1 MKNKYTIPKL
11 NKSSKYWYVHYRYD
25 GIQFRETNGYNKIE
39 DLKLRETKYNEL
51 CRSILIE
58 LQNDWNPN
66 IKDGMQLHSDMYFIE
81 ALRFALE
88 QKKSDIEKT
97 TYSSYKGTIKFIET
111 ASLNLKMERI
121 KISDI
126 KRSHIRL
133 LMNEAKVNRKWT
145 NNAYNANL
153 LHLKILLYVLIKYDI
168 IEFNPATR
176 IDNKKVN
183 TESNFHNPASD
194 IDIEKIKEALINT
207 DYNFYIF
214 CITVFHTGI
223 RPAELLRVTLGMV
236 NLTNDEFNLSDTITK
251 NGKARNVPINKHL
264 KEYYLKMNFSKIQK
278 DYYLFGSLKSPG
290 RGKKK
295 KENKLL
301 PDFVPSQLPTQRRTA
316 WLRWISI
323 IEGLNIKMNL
333 YALKHYGANKKILAG
348 MNMDSLRELYG
359 HSSKLMTE
367 KYAKIIKEVYRKD
380 IMDNSPDF

>member
-1 MKNKYTIPKL
+1 
-11 NKSSKYWYVHYRYD
+11 
-25 GIQFRETNGYNKIE
+25 
-39 DLKLRETKYNEL
+39 
-51 CRSILIE
+51 LIE

-97 TYSSYKGTIKFIET
+97 THSSYKGTINFIET
-111 ASLNLKMERI
+111 ASVNLRMDRV
-121 KISDI
+121 KIIDI
-126 KRSHIRL
+126 KRPHIRL
-133 LMNEAKVNRKWT
+133 IMDEAKANRKWT
-145 NNAYNANL
+145 NNAYNAHL
-153 LHLKILLYVLIKYDI
+153 LHLKILLYTLTKYDI
-168 IEFNPATR
+168 IESNPATR
-176 IDNKKVN
+176 IDNKKVD
-183 TESNFHNPASD
+183 TESTFNNPASET
-194 IDIEKIKEALINT
+194 DIEKIKKALINT

-236 NLTNDEFNLSDTITK
+236 DLCNNEFNLSDTITK
-251 NGKARNVPINKHL
+251 NKKARNVPINKYL
-264 KEYYLKMNFSKIQK
+264 KEYYLKINFSKLPSE
-278 DYYLFGSLKSPG
+278 YYLFGSLKSPG

-301 PDFVPSQLPTQRRTA
+301 PDFVPGQLPTQRKTA
-316 WLRWISI
+316 WIRWISI
-323 IEGLNIKMNL
+323 KEDLNIKMNL
-333 YALKHYGANKKILAG
+333 YALKHYGADKKILAG